1 MSSACPR
8 WDDRQRLPRCPL
20 RCRGGDSPARLRT
33 CSPYRLPSKW
43 QTPPI
48 CHCEESAGRRGALSA
63 QREEV
68 PLGCNLGK
76 AVTFSPGLSCYPTGY
91 CEIATAPLGPRNDN
105 SGVHTIL
112 LLAMTRQE
120 SARCTSALLR
130 LNHPRTR
137 RSGSAA
143 TGWLWVP
150 AILMA
155 ARSKRR
161 CGPAKDESYIFS
173 KNGLFSQS
181 LHNQIAP
188 LGGQH
193 ICQPC
198 HLHQPHNTHSP

>member
-1 MSSACPR
+1 M
-8 WDDRQRLPRCPL
+8 
-20 RCRGGDSPARLRT
+20 
-33 CSPYRLPSKW
+33 
-43 QTPPI
+43 
-48 CHCEESAGRRGALSA
+48 
-63 QREEV
+63 
-68 PLGCNLGK
+68 GCNLGK

-120 SARCTSALLR
+120 GARCTSALLR

-143 TGWLWVP
+143 TGWLLVP

-173 KNGLFSQS
+173 RFLLLSRQPEVKAIRRKPDIDANHVLFTFYM
-181 LHNQIAP
+181 IA
-188 LGGQH
+188 
-193 ICQPC
+193 
-198 HLHQPHNTHSP
+198 